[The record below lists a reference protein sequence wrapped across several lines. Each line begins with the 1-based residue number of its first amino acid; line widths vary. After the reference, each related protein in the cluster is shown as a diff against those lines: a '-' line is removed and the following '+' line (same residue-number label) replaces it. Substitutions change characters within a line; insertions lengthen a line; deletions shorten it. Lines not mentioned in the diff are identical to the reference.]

1 MTEVHHHTHLHH
13 TPTPHTST
21 PHTYTTHIY
30 TTHIYTTHTTP
41 HIYTTHTTPH
51 TLHHAHT
58 TPHPS
63 TPHTPTPHTS
73 TPHTHYTTPIY
84 TTHTYT
90 THIYTTH
97 THTLVCMHTYI
108 HIRSVHGHRIHTMCV
123 GWILNGVD
131 VIELLNHL
139 CAESGKSLA
148 GALWYEEVGV
158 EEEGGEVLLVTIGC
172 RTQVYIEC
180 YLQLYNTSCAHINLN
195 PSMWPHPLSVLA
207 QLRPYGP
214 SYKTFNEQQGNMPG
228 RYLVPLVT
236 RPLPTM
242 RHSMVRYWSRSLGGR
257 KASLTALVHRLVR
270 HVSEEKGEGWGVRMG
285 CGTITSSHK
294 LLFGVDLTLLCVIR
308 YFVLVRRPS
317 SLTQT
322 SACSQG
328 THTHM
333 QKLLAVFI
341 GNM

>member
-1 MTEVHHHTHLHH
+1 
-13 TPTPHTST
+13 
-21 PHTYTTHIY
+21 
-30 TTHIYTTHTTP
+30 
-41 HIYTTHTTPH
+41 
-51 TLHHAHT
+51 
-58 TPHPS
+58 
-63 TPHTPTPHTS
+63 
-73 TPHTHYTTPIY
+73 
-84 TTHTYT
+84 
-90 THIYTTH
+90 
-97 THTLVCMHTYI
+97 
-108 HIRSVHGHRIHTMCV
+108 MCV

-139 CAESGKSLA
+139 CAESGKSLS
-148 GALWYEEVGV
+148 GTLWYEEVGV

-195 PSMWPHPLSVLA
+195 PSMWPHPLSVSA

-214 SYKTFNEQQGNMPG
+214 SYKTFNKQQGNMPG
-228 RYLVPLVT
+228 RYSVPLVT

-242 RHSMVRYWSRSLGGR
+242 RHSIVRYWSRSLGGR

-333 QKLLAVFI
+333 QELLAVFI